1 MRHVSLHIAVQV
13 SMRNLK
19 SSLKAVLSAI
29 RGVNY
34 KKGDD
39 RLRTITLEAAR
50 KNAGYTQKEVAKVIG
65 VHNQTVSKYEK
76 DSSRIPFDLMERLC
90 TLYGVS
96 KDDIFFGKK
105 YEKNSTKLEKPDE
118 KVS

>member
-1 MRHVSLHIAVQV
+1 MIIQSCPIGYT
-13 SMRNLK
+13 
-19 SSLKAVLSAI
+19 
-29 RGVNY
+29 GVNY

-50 KNAGYTQKEVAKVIG
+50 KNAGYTQKEVAKAIG

-105 YEKNSTKLEKPDE
+105 YEKK
-118 KVS
+118 

>member
-29 RGVNY
+29 RGLTT
-34 KKGDD
+34 
-39 RLRTITLEAAR
+39 RREMRTITLEAAR

-105 YEKNSTKLEKPDE
+105 YEKNSTELQKTDE
-118 KVS
+118 KVR